1 MKFDKDGNS
10 FGKKS
15 DKYNKIVTN
24 SLKIYVILLVGLVIL
39 FFYTRAWLPDYAWLL
54 AVAVLFALPAYYA
67 VSRSAQKELQAEDKL
82 RLEEAKRQ
90 DLERE
95 MEARISE
102 LRQKNK
108 ELEEKNELLAD
119 RIYLDMNLGLYNI
132 RYLQENL
139 GAWNEE
145 SPLSLLIIDIRGFKN
160 INSLFGYATGDKVL
174 AIAARRLRE
183 CYGAEGTLF
192 RLYSNKFGLL
202 FRQELSQSELLS
214 NIQKIHALSESPVE
228 IGEINIRIN
237 FSIGAATYQQK
248 TADIHK
254 ILENAEYAERE
265 ASILVE
271 EKAYQIFDHQIAQ
284 KVEREQTIR
293 SLLEQ
298 IDFDQEFELHYQPQC
313 DVQGNLLGMEA
324 LLRWNNPV
332 LGRIAPAEFIP
343 IAEGSA
349 AIFKITRW
357 TLRKGIEQVKKWNTK
372 YQTNYRVGINIS
384 TRFIENTRF
393 LTYVQE
399 IIAEYQ
405 VPPQWLDLEITE
417 TSLINISSDIVAL
430 FEKLSEM
437 GVSIS
442 LDDFGTGYSSLSY
455 INSFQISNIKIAKE
469 LVDEIVDDPKESAL
483 VKAIIMM
490 GQSLQVDIIA
500 EGVEQKNQLQTLA
513 DLGCDKI
520 QGYYFGKP
528 QSSGDFEKNFI
539 MEDSRQ

>member
-39 FFYTRAWLPDYAWLL
+39 FFYTRAWLPDYVLLL

-95 MEARISE
+95 MEARTSE

-174 AIAARRLRE
+174 AIVARRLRE

-324 LLRWNNPV
+324 LLRWSNPV

>member
-54 AVAVLFALPAYYA
+54 AAAVLFALPAYYA

-82 RLEEAKRQ
+82 RLEETKRQ

-95 MEARISE
+95 MEARTSE

-174 AIAARRLRE
+174 AIVARRLRE

>member
-1 MKFDKDGNS
+1 M
-10 FGKKS
+10 
-15 DKYNKIVTN
+15 
-24 SLKIYVILLVGLVIL
+24 
-39 FFYTRAWLPDYAWLL
+39 
-54 AVAVLFALPAYYA
+54 
-67 VSRSAQKELQAEDKL
+67 
-82 RLEEAKRQ
+82 
-90 DLERE
+90 
-95 MEARISE
+95 
-102 LRQKNK
+102 
-108 ELEEKNELLAD
+108 
-119 RIYLDMNLGLYNI
+119 
-132 RYLQENL
+132 
-139 GAWNEE
+139 
-145 SPLSLLIIDIRGFKN
+145 
-160 INSLFGYATGDKVL
+160 
-174 AIAARRLRE
+174 
-183 CYGAEGTLF
+183 
-192 RLYSNKFGLL
+192 
-202 FRQELSQSELLS
+202 
-214 NIQKIHALSESPVE
+214 
-228 IGEINIRIN
+228 
-237 FSIGAATYQQK
+237 
-248 TADIHK
+248 
-254 ILENAEYAERE
+254 
-265 ASILVE
+265 
-271 EKAYQIFDHQIAQ
+271 
-284 KVEREQTIR
+284 
-293 SLLEQ
+293 LEQ

-324 LLRWNNPV
+324 LLRWSNPV